1 MPPLSI
7 HRPLCPLPAG
17 FRVAGV
23 ACDVKGNGSGKRDLA
38 LFVSDEP
45 ATSAGVFTTNLVNGA
60 PVKVSRKRVGR
71 MTTRAVLMNSGNSNA
86 CTGERG
92 IADAEQM
99 TAAVAKRLGCEA
111 DDVLVCSTGVIGRFL
126 PMDRISAGLP
136 EVLAALGVTEQSLDN
151 AARAIMTTDTFPKVA
166 TRAVAVG
173 GKVVR
178 VTGVCKGAAMIAPN
192 MATMLSLVMTD
203 AYLTPGEAD
212 AAIRRAVG
220 QSFNCISVD
229 GHMSTSDTVLLLAN
243 GAAGVS
249 PTSPD
254 EQSAIQAAIDEVTS
268 ELARLIIAD
277 GEGADHEIVIDVTG
291 LRTRDEA
298 WRIARS
304 IAESPLVKTAIHG
317 ADPNWGRIIS
327 AAGYAGVPLVDA
339 NMTLELNGF
348 RLYEDGAP
356 LPFDAAV
363 VSASLRENRHVR
375 IDLRFNLGSAGI
387 RFWTCDLTAE
397 YVRLNAD
404 YTT

>member
-1 MPPLSI
+1 MPPLSVS
-7 HRPLCPLPAG
+7 RPLCPLPAG
-17 FRVAGV
+17 FRAAGV
-23 ACDVKGNGSGKRDLA
+23 VCDVKGNGSDKRDLA
-38 LFVSDEP
+38 LFVSDQP
-45 ATSAGVFTTNLVNGA
+45 ASSAGVFTTNLVNGA

-71 MTTRAVLMNSGNSNA
+71 LTTRAVVMNSGNSNA

-92 IADAEQM
+92 IADAERM
-99 TAAVAKRLGCEA
+99 TAEAARLVGCDAE
-111 DDVLVCSTGVIGRFL
+111 DVLVCSTGVIGRFL

-136 EVLAALGVTEQSLDN
+136 RVHAALGVTDQSLDD

-192 MATMLSLVMTD
+192 MATMLSLIMTD
-203 AYLTPGEAD
+203 AYLTPAEAD
-212 AAIRRAVG
+212 SSLRRAVG

-229 GHMSTSDTVLLLAN
+229 GHMSTSDTVLLVAN

-249 PTSPD
+249 PTTPD
-254 EQSAIQAAIDEVTS
+254 EQAAIHAAIDEVAA

-277 GEGADHEIVIDVTG
+277 GEGADHEITIDVTG

-298 WRIARS
+298 YRVARS

-348 RLYEDGAP
+348 ELYRDGAP
-356 LPFDAAV
+356 LPFDAAA
-363 VSASLRENRHVR
+363 VSASLRENRQVR
-375 IDLRFNLGSAGI
+375 IDLKFNLGSAGI

>member
-1 MPPLSI
+1 MPPLVLS
-7 HRPLCPLPAG
+7 RPLCPLPQG

-23 ACDVKGNGSGKRDLA
+23 HCGVKPGTDRRDLA
-38 LFVSDEP
+38 LYVSDSP
-45 ATSAGVFTTNLVNGA
+45 AASAGVFTTNLVNGA
-60 PVKVSRKRVGR
+60 PVKLSRRRVGR
-71 MTTRAVLMNSGNSNA
+71 ATTRAVVMNSGNSNA

-92 IADAEQM
+92 LADAETM
-99 TAAVAKRLGCEA
+99 TAGVANLLGCAA

-126 PMDRISAGLP
+126 PLDRIAAGLP
-136 EVLAALGVTEQSLDN
+136 TVHSALAASEQALDD

-166 TRAVAVG
+166 TRLVSLTG
-173 GKVVR
+173 GAVR

-192 MATMLSLVMTD
+192 MATMLAVLLTD
-203 AYLTPGEAD
+203 ARMTPSQTD
-212 AAIRRAVG
+212 AAVRQAVG

-243 GAAGVS
+243 GASGVEA
-249 PTSPD
+249 TTAAD
-254 EQSAIQAAIDEVTS
+254 HAALQTAIDEVAA

-277 GEGADHEIVIDVTG
+277 GEGADHEITIDITG

-298 WRIARS
+298 FRIAKS

-339 NMTLELNGF
+339 NMTLHVNGF
-348 RLYEDGAP
+348 ELYRDGAP
-356 LPFDAAV
+356 LPFDTKA
-363 VSASLRENRHVR
+363 VSASLRDNRQVQ
-375 IDLRFNLGSAGI
+375 IDLKFNLGDASV

>member
-60 PVKVSRKRVGR
+60 PVKVSRNRVGR

-99 TAAVAKRLGCEA
+99 TAEVAKRLGCEA

-254 EQSAIQAAIDEVTS
+254 EQSSIQAAIDEVTS